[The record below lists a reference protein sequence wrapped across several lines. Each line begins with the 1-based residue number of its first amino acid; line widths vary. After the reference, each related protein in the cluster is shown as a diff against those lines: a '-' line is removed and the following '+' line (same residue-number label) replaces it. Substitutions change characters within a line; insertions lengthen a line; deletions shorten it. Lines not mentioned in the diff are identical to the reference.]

1 MGCDNTLINAHVS
14 LRWHSSQFSSFNP
27 EDPIMLAF
35 SAKIQGGLGLSD
47 CITILELLE
56 QNTRNRS
63 IV

>member
-1 MGCDNTLINAHVS
+1 MVCDNTLINAHVS

-27 EDPIMLAF
+27 EDPLMLTF
-35 SAKIQGGLGLSD
+35 STKIKGGLGLSD

-56 QNTRNRS
+56 QNTQNWV